1 MGGTYSYNPSNIA
14 EYGKDRMRFELGDTM
29 VEGDADTC
37 ALCDEEYDAVLSVKI
52 HTGRQWKKAKLRCIE
67 SIFRRFAYEADTKNG
82 PVSLSLGDRA
92 KLWKDMYDQL
102 KAELKTGAASADA
115 ILALADHPGTGE
127 ITPPYFYNG
136 MMSHEEAEGQD
147 I

>member
-1 MGGTYSYNPSNIA
+1 MSAAYTYNPSNLTD
-14 EYGKDRMRFELGDTM
+14 YGKDRMRFELGDTM
-29 VEGDADTC
+29 TEGGAATC
-37 ALCDEEYDAVLSVKI
+37 ALCDEEYGAVLPARI
-52 HTGRQWKKAKLRCIE
+52 HTGRQWKKAKLRCLE
-67 SIFRRFAYEADTKNG
+67 SIFRRFAFEADTKNG

-92 KLWKDMYDQL
+92 RLWKEMYDQL
-102 KAELKTGAASADA
+102 KAELKTGAAAPDS
-115 ILALADHPGTGE
+115 ILALTEHPGTGQ

>member
-1 MGGTYSYNPSNIA
+1 MSGSYTYTPSNLT

-29 VEGDADTC
+29 VEGGVATC
-37 ALCDEEYDAVLSVKI
+37 ALCDEEYTAVIPASVK
-52 HTGRQWKKAKLRCIE
+52 TTRQWKKAKLRCLE

-92 KLWKDMYDQL
+92 KLWQDMYEKL
-102 KAELKTGAASADA
+102 KAELKLGSVSSDA
-115 ILALADHPGTGE
+115 VLALTDHPGTGE